1 MEKLITWEIIN
12 IKCQLITKYINKLYI
27 LRWTKDMLA
36 FKLFHLSSYYW
47 FILVYKKMEGYNNSS
62 EQLKFNNF
70 F

>member
-1 MEKLITWEIIN
+1 
-12 IKCQLITKYINKLYI
+12 
-27 LRWTKDMLA
+27 MLA